1 MAPLT
6 SRFYGRPVLTEA
18 GTRASHST
26 GKGGAGTEEL
36 IVNHRHRLTACCFA
50 TLLSLAACGSSS
62 QLMQLNTQSLVS
74 DARDGALLADQITLG
89 RTSAIF
95 ARAHAQEL
103 QDDVNQAE
111 QNFSDEKLPGYE
123 QLQQL
128 ADQLSST
135 LGSIVTQPDD
145 VSTARQAATE
155 LRQLSD
161 KISQVAS

>member
-1 MAPLT
+1 M
-6 SRFYGRPVLTEA
+6 
-18 GTRASHST
+18 
-26 GKGGAGTEEL
+26 
-36 IVNHRHRLTACCFA
+36 NHRHGLSACCLA

>member
-1 MAPLT
+1 
-6 SRFYGRPVLTEA
+6 
-18 GTRASHST
+18 
-26 GKGGAGTEEL
+26 
-36 IVNHRHRLTACCFA
+36 
-50 TLLSLAACGSSS
+50 
-62 QLMQLNTQSLVS
+62 MQLNTQSLVS

>member
-1 MAPLT
+1 
-6 SRFYGRPVLTEA
+6 
-18 GTRASHST
+18 
-26 GKGGAGTEEL
+26 
-36 IVNHRHRLTACCFA
+36 VNHRRGLALCCLA
-50 TLLSLAACGSSS
+50 TLLSLAACASSS
-62 QLMQLNTQSLVS
+62 QLVQMNTQSLVS
-74 DARDGALLADQITLG
+74 DARDGALLADQIARG

-128 ADQLSST
+128 ADQLSSA

-145 VSTARQAATE
+145 VSTARRAGTD

>member
-1 MAPLT
+1 M
-6 SRFYGRPVLTEA
+6 
-18 GTRASHST
+18 
-26 GKGGAGTEEL
+26 
-36 IVNHRHRLTACCFA
+36 NHRRGLTACCFVA
-50 TLLSLAACGSSS
+50 LLSLAACASDS
-62 QLMQLNTQSLVS
+62 QLMQINTQSLVS
-74 DARDGALLADQITLG
+74 DARDGAILADQIVRG

-111 QNFSDEKLPGYE
+111 QNFSDQKLPGHE

-145 VSTARQAATE
+145 VSTARQARTD
-155 LRQLSD
+155 LGQLSD
-161 KISQVAS
+161 KISRVAS